1 MDTSWVLTHW
11 ATMETSEY
19 KYFKD
24 FLKLIAIY
32 TELYF
37 HILDNEVNSSEL
49 LVDYCVFLGMWAVFP
64 TL

>member
-1 MDTSWVLTHW
+1 
-11 ATMETSEY
+11 METSEY